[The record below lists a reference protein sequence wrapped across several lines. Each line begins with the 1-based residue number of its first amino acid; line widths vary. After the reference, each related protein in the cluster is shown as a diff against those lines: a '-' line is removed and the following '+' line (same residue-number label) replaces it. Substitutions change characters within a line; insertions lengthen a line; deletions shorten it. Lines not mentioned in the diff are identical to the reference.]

1 MKIMKIIVL
10 ALIAA
15 FLITACGGGKQKIDK
30 VSGVVEYPEWWRVQ
44 DDPNYVHTFGFAT
57 KVSETMATD
66 AARANAMLE
75 AAQYVESEV
84 QGLVKNF
91 EEEIGYE
98 NPEIHALTS
107 KVIKEVANAKF
118 SGTMITKTLPEQI
131 TTENGKRYKVYVRV
145 SIPRETVNKN
155 LVDQIKREE
164 ALYNEFKA
172 SQAFQELEFELNK

>member
-1 MKIMKIIVL
+1 MKFTKILILVL
-10 ALIAA
+10 VAA
-15 FLITACGGGKQKIDK
+15 FLITGCAGNKK
-30 VSGVVEYPEWWRVQ
+30 VVKNAEGDYPEWWRVQ
-44 DDPNYVHTFGFAT
+44 DDPNYIHTFGVGIKT
-57 KVSETMATD
+57 SRTMATD
-66 AARANAMLE
+66 AGRANAMLE

-118 SGTMITKTLPEQI
+118 TGTMITKESASQI
-131 TTENGKRYKVYVRV
+131 DTENGKRYQAFIRV

-155 LVDQIKREE
+155 LVDQVKREE

-172 SQAFQELEFELNK
+172 SQAFKELEHELDN

>member
-1 MKIMKIIVL
+1 MKLMKILIL

-15 FLITACGGGKQKIDK
+15 FLITACGGNKETQKFAEGD
-30 VSGVVEYPEWWRVQ
+30 YPEWWRVQ
-44 DDPNYVHTFGFAT
+44 DDPNYIHTFGVGIKT
-57 KVSETMATD
+57 SRTMATD
-66 AARANAMLE
+66 AGRANAMLE

-118 SGTMITKTLPEQI
+118 TGTMITKEKSELIE
-131 TTENGKRYKVYVRV
+131 TENGLRYQAFIRV

-155 LVDQIKREE
+155 LVDQIKHEE

-172 SQAFQELEFELNK
+172 SQAFKELEFELNK